1 MPFAFSEQH
10 IEDYHRLGYTVFRA
24 ILPASLVADL
34 RRVTDEA
41 RDIAREASGGQVQ
54 RLQPV
59 TAYEQIDQ
67 QPFRDYGELP
77 ALVDAVHRT
86 LGPGY
91 RHSNLS
97 ALGILLEPA
106 DHPWCTQWHR
116 DWRDNMAGLDLV
128 QWEADFRDPELFNQV
143 NCALYEDGSTWVVP
157 GSHQRHDLPRE
168 IERFS
173 ERPIERPDVAHL
185 EAAAAERACSEY
197 VVSMPGAEQLVLAAG
212 DYCLYRNS
220 LWHIGNYVPY
230 RRRATLHDAADTE
243 HFAAWR
249 DKHMAAAS
257 KRREAGAGI
266 GMPPTR

>member
-1 MPFAFSEQH
+1 MAFVFTDDH
-10 IEDYHRLGYTVFRA
+10 IEDYHKLGYTVFRG

-34 RRVTDEA
+34 RRVTDHA
-41 RDIAREASGGQVQ
+41 RQVAREANGGQVQ

-59 TAYEQIDQ
+59 TAYEQLDQ
-67 QPFRDYGELP
+67 QPFQDYNQLP
-77 ALVDAVHRT
+77 ALVDAVQST
-86 LGPGY
+86 LGPQY
-91 RHSNLS
+91 RPSNLS

-116 DWRDNMAGLDLV
+116 DWRDNMSGLDLV
-128 QWEADFRDPELFNQV
+128 SWEADFRDPELFNQV

-168 IERFS
+168 IERFPH
-173 ERPIERPDVAHL
+173 RPIEKPDVSDL
-185 EAAAAERACSEY
+185 EAAEAERVCWEY
-197 VVSMPGAEQLVLAAG
+197 VVSMPGAQQLVLGAG

-243 HFAAWR
+243 RFIAWR
-249 DKHMAAAS
+249 DEHLAAAS